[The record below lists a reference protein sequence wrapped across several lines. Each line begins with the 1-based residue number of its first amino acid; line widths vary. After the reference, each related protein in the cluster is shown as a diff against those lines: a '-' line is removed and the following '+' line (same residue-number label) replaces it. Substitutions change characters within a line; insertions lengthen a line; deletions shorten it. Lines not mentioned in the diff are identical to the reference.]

1 MKRESRRQRLVAE
14 INITPFTDV
23 ILVLLVIFMIATPL
37 ISQTNIKVKLPD
49 AKSGQPIEAPK
60 KTQVYVTVAKDGS
73 IYLDHR
79 GGEEG
84 AVIYHRGQRRL
95 RLSGQGPN
103 HEKGVE
109 GEDRYDAQGGSGYLR
124 DHPCRQ
130 DGSVQGC
137 RKRARRVK

>member
-49 AKSGQPIEAPK
+49 AKSGQPIEEAK

-73 IYLDHR
+73 IYLDKDQ
-79 GGEEG
+79 
-84 AVIYHRGQRRL
+84 ITKKRL
-95 RLSGQGPN
+95 RA
-103 HEKGVE
+103 KI
-109 GEDRYDAQGGSGYLR
+109 DTM
-124 DHPCRQ
+124 
-130 DGSVQGC
+130 
-137 RKRARRVK
+137 RRGDPDIYAIIHADSMRSEER

>member
-73 IYLDHR
+73 IYLDKDQITKKGLRAKIDTMRR
-79 GGEEG
+79 GDPDIYAIIHADRMAPFKDVVSVLDVLNELGINKLSIGAIDEG
-84 AVIYHRGQRRL
+84 RG
-95 RLSGQGPN
+95 
-103 HEKGVE
+103 
-109 GEDRYDAQGGSGYLR
+109 DRQ
-124 DHPCRQ
+124 
-130 DGSVQGC
+130 
-137 RKRARRVK
+137 

>member
-73 IYLDHR
+73 IYLDKDQITKKGLRAKIDTMRR
-79 GGEEG
+79 GDPDIYAIIHADRMAPFKDVVSVLDVLNELGINKLSIGAIDEG
-84 AVIYHRGQRRL
+84 RR
-95 RLSGQGPN
+95 
-103 HEKGVE
+103 
-109 GEDRYDAQGGSGYLR
+109 DRQ
-124 DHPCRQ
+124 
-130 DGSVQGC
+130 
-137 RKRARRVK
+137 